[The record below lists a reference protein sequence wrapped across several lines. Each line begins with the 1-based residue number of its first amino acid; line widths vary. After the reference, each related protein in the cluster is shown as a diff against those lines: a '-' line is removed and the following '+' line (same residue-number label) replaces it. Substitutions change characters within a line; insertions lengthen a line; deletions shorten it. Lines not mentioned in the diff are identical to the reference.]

1 MKTMTNSHTSF
12 ANDATPEQNARNSA
26 AIAAQNDLFRSSLG
40 STPILNGTVVT
51 TMGVIT
57 RGETFHMKAM
67 RAVAAFNSFDED
79 NDPWA
84 EHDFGA
90 FDIEDQKLFWK
101 IDLYAPDLKH
111 GSENPSDPTR
121 THRVLTIMLASEY

>member
-1 MKTMTNSHTSF
+1 MTNPNTHFTDDKGSQE
-12 ANDATPEQNARNSA
+12 NDRDSAT
-26 AIAAQNDLFRSSLG
+26 IAAQNDLFRSSLG
-40 STPILNGTVVT
+40 STPVLNGTVVT
-51 TMGVIT
+51 SIGVIA
-57 RGETFHMKAM
+57 RGETFQMKAM
-67 RAVAAFNSFDED
+67 SAVAAFSAFDEE

-90 FDIEDQKLFWK
+90 FDIGDQKLFWK

-111 GSENPSDPTR
+111 GSGEPANPKK